1 MVEEEE
7 DRFFSQSREWEMI
20 NGSNT
25 INIKNNTN
33 LEDEEDFSVF
43 PPSHHENLHLHPHQQ
58 HHQEN
63 RLTEIKLFDVDE
75 DAQSQQG
82 PFISRLGV
90 TKDVVKMRL
99 KLGFEIVSSKISYIL
114 SLVRARGG
122 IRSFGSVASVTVA
135 MVVSL
140 WYLRWRKVRGGED
153 KIDRLMVLVRCQ
165 DEKISQ
171 LLHQISYLNDLLSA
185 RRSIPVLKSG

>member
-1 MVEEEE
+1 
-7 DRFFSQSREWEMI
+7 
-20 NGSNT
+20 
-25 INIKNNTN
+25 
-33 LEDEEDFSVF
+33 
-43 PPSHHENLHLHPHQQ
+43 
-58 HHQEN
+58 
-63 RLTEIKLFDVDE
+63 
-75 DAQSQQG
+75 
-82 PFISRLGV
+82 
-90 TKDVVKMRL
+90 MRL